1 MIYNQYTA
9 FTQSKQIKILIIT
22 LITLMAMA
30 TNMKLPFMAKQTKS
44 HLHISYEVDFNV
56 DDALRAIMEYP

>member
-44 HLHISYEVDFNV
+44 PLHMKRTDV
-56 DDALRAIMEYP
+56 DDAMAALMEYP

>member
-30 TNMKLPFMAKQTKS
+30 TNMKLSFMAKLTKS
-44 HLHISYEVDFNV
+44 PLHISYEEV
-56 DDALRAIMEYP
+56 

>member
-22 LITLMAMA
+22 LIILMAMA
-30 TNMKLPFMAKQTKS
+30 TNMKLSFMAKQTKDPS
-44 HLHISYEVDFNV
+44 IS
-56 DDALRAIMEYP
+56 LMKWTLTLMMLCQQ